1 MFAVI
6 PRQKTAFT
14 CARLYRII
22 VQQNI
27 RITITFFGTPGLSK
41 IWIFP
46 NKIIRS
52 IPSPQQSGVGY
63 HPRSKAEWD
72 TIPEEKRSGEG
83 HPPSPGLSS
92 VLHCHCE
99 RSAAKCGNLLTRRD
113 VPFLLSSRSIPE
125 VKRSGIPSPRLGP
138 RSAEEGGRG
147 KGGSGRAKRIAPL
160 ASSPITP
167 LSPRERG
174 RGEGVAR
181 YDTIP
186 ILTYTSV

>member
-52 IPSPQQSGVGY
+52 IPSPQQSGVE
-63 HPRSKAEWD
+63 RD
-72 TIPEEKRSGEG
+72 IIPVLTY
-83 HPPSPGLSS
+83 PS

-113 VPFLLSSRSIPE
+113 VPVLLSLRTIPE

-167 LSPRERG
+167 LPRPRDVPAPGAQRRG
-174 RGEGVAR
+174 CPKG
-181 YDTIP
+181 
-186 ILTYTSV
+186 